1 MLRGLADWFARRF
14 GHPDLE
20 APDLGLGPRA
30 IADGTSTG
38 FALAT
43 YARLRV
49 PHQNLVF
56 SPYSLRAALGMAAL
70 GARGVTLQEIQS
82 VFPPTFH
89 RLNGIDE
96 LTVANALWVTD
107 EAVLSPDFVDA
118 VSRELGGRV
127 HGFSPTDLPAATRT
141 INDWVARH
149 TRGRITQL
157 VDSLQAQTALVLVN
171 AVAFYAEWARPFSPP
186 LTQRQVFWSEDGS
199 TDQVPLMHQTMTTEF
214 AETRRWQTLSLGY
227 ARPGLSLVVWL
238 PRTRDGLA
246 TLEGSLS
253 ARFVE
258 RSLASLHPT
267 PVQVFLPRFSISSR
281 PHGLPDLLASIGMS
295 TAFSRQAADFSG
307 ITGVCPPDPRALYV
321 SDLVHKAAIDVDEQ
335 GTEATAATAIEMRA
349 ASAPLFGRRPKAPPI
364 FRADHPFLF
373 ALCHRPTGELLFL
386 GRVAHLRST

>member
-1 MLRGLADWFARRF
+1 MFRHVADWFARRSERA
-14 GHPDLE
+14 DE
-20 APDLGLGPRA
+20 APAPGLGPGV
-30 IADGTSTG
+30 IADGTPAG

-70 GARGVTLQEIQS
+70 GARGVTLQEIQA
-82 VFPPTFH
+82 VCPPRFP
-89 RLNGIDE
+89 RLDGIDE
-96 LTVANALWVTD
+96 LTVANALWVRD
-107 EAVLSPDFVDA
+107 EAVLSPDFVAA
-118 VSRELGGRV
+118 VSRELGGEVR
-127 HGFSPTDLPAATRT
+127 SLTPANLSTAARI

-157 VDSLQAQTALVLVN
+157 IDSLHAETALVLVN
-171 AVAFYAEWARPFSPP
+171 AVAFYAEWASPFRAR

-199 TDQVPLMHQTMTTEF
+199 TDHVPLMCQTLTTDF
-214 AETRRWQTLSLGY
+214 AETRRWQALSLGY

-253 ARFVE
+253 TAFVE
-258 RSLASLHPT
+258 HTLASLRPT
-267 PVQVFLPRFSISSR
+267 LVEVFLPRVSISSR
-281 PHGLPDLLASIGMS
+281 PPGLPELLATIGMS
-295 TAFSRQAADFSG
+295 TAFSRYAADFSG
-307 ITGVCPPDPRALYV
+307 INGVCPPDRRALYV
-321 SDLVHKAAIDVDEQ
+321 SDLVHKATIDVDEQ

-349 ASAPLFGRRPKAPPI
+349 VSAPLFRRHPKAPPI

-386 GRVAHLRST
+386 GRVARPPAP